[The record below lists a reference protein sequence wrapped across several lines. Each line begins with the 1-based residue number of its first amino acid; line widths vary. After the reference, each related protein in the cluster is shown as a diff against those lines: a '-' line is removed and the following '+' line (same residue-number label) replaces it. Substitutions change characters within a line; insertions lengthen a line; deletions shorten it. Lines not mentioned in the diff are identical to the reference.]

1 MPQSPAGNGAA
12 HCIRINPDITLAVG
26 NAAQDTAMRENRR
39 FHRVRPTGLVAKT
52 GIIFADLKGAPTACT
67 IVDLSAGGACL
78 DVHGGDAIPKRFM
91 LNHGGVRKNC
101 LVMWQKGRRV
111 GVSF

>member
-1 MPQSPAGNGAA
+1 
-12 HCIRINPDITLAVG
+12 
-26 NAAQDTAMRENRR
+26 MRENRR

-52 GIIFADLKGAPTACT
+52 GIIFADLKGAPTVCT
-67 IVDLSAGGACL
+67 IVDLSAGGACI
-78 DVHGGDAIPKRFM
+78 DVHGGDPIPKRFT
-91 LNHGGVRKNC
+91 LNHGGVRKTC